1 MTQIPISKETI
12 DKIAQSNKIA
22 NPGTASIRE
31 MRKMI
36 QDVEA
41 ETGVR
46 FVKMEMGIP
55 GLPAAKVGVE
65 AEIEALRNGVASLY
79 PEIYG
84 TKDVKD
90 QISLFAKNFLDID
103 VPTECCVPT
112 VGSMQ
117 AGFASFLTL
126 TRFDKKK
133 TKVLFIDPGFPVQKQ
148 QCRVLGIEYKTF
160 DVYDYRGEKLRG
172 KLEEMLKDGDVAC
185 IIYSSP
191 NNPAWFCFTDE
202 ELKIIGDMANKYG
215 VIILEDLAYFAMD
228 FRKDYSQPG
237 VAPFQPTVAK
247 YTTNYVLMI
256 SGSKSFSYAGQRIA
270 MMIISPELFNME
282 CPDLSR
288 YYSQTQLGRAMI
300 FGTLYCL
307 SSGTA
312 HSAQY
317 ALAAMLK
324 GANDG
329 SYNFVKDIHE
339 YGEKAHIMKKM
350 FIDNGFYI
358 VYNED
363 MGEPIGDGFYFTFCY
378 PGFTGVDLLNELIRY
393 GISAI
398 SLDITGSTRQG
409 IRACVA
415 LVLREQFPDLEAR
428 LVQFHKDH
436 PIAK

>member
-1 MTQIPISKETI
+1 MTQIPITKETI
-12 DKIAQSNKIA
+12 DRIAQSNKIA
-22 NPGTASIRE
+22 NPGKASIRE

-41 ETGVR
+41 ETGIR

-55 GLPAAKVGVE
+55 GLPAAQVGVE
-65 AEIEALRNGVASLY
+65 AEIEALRNGVASIY

-84 TKDVKD
+84 TQDVKD
-90 QISLFAKNFLDID
+90 QISLFVKNFLDID
-103 VPTECCVPT
+103 VPTDCCVPT

-126 TRFDKKK
+126 TRYDKNK

-202 ELKIIGDMANKYG
+202 ELKIIGEMANKYG

-247 YTTNYVLMI
+247 YTNNYVLMI

-270 MMIISPELFNME
+270 MMVISPELFGKE
-282 CPDLSR
+282 CPDLAR

-329 SYNFVKDIHE
+329 TYNFVKDIHE

-358 VYNED
+358 VYDED

-378 PGFTGVDLLNELIRY
+378 PGYTGVDLLNELIRY

-415 LVLREQFPDLEAR
+415 LVLRDQFPDLEAR

-436 PIAK
+436 PIK